1 MPRKVLITFLG
12 TGPLKKANDGQEIS
26 RREYRTMP
34 YKIENEEYERSFVAD
49 ALTDH
54 YGIDTVIMIGT
65 VKSMWEEVYRVFC
78 EKHGKELDENI
89 YLDLAESSSKASYTS
104 ELSIPHKEKIE
115 EVLGKNSHISL
126 IKYGLSD
133 SELDYNISTI
143 LSLEKFL
150 QSGDE
155 LYVDVTHSFR
165 SMPLLLMN
173 TLIYLQNISK
183 KKVKIVGILYG
194 MSEMISELK
203 YAPIVN
209 LKKALEVNNWI
220 SGAYSFSE
228 FGNAQKIC
236 ELLQDIDKSASCV
249 LIDFTDANN
258 LNNMVALQNSVQRLK
273 SINLDNLPAIA
284 KMTVTPVVK
293 DFIQKIGNPNS
304 TSEFQFNLAV
314 WHRERKQYYAAYLT
328 LVEAIVSYVCEICLL
343 NETSRDDRD
352 TAKKNINSKNSS
364 YFQDHPEFYILNEAY
379 LKLNSIRRRL
389 AHSLPLDRSNE
400 SLIRTLNES
409 ISSLRSIWR

>member
-1 MPRKVLITFLG
+1 
-12 TGPLKKANDGQEIS
+12 
-26 RREYRTMP
+26 
-34 YKIENEEYERSFVAD
+34 
-49 ALTDH
+49 
-54 YGIDTVIMIGT
+54 
-65 VKSMWEEVYRVFC
+65 
-78 EKHGKELDENI
+78 
-89 YLDLAESSSKASYTS
+89 
-104 ELSIPHKEKIE
+104 
-115 EVLGKNSHISL
+115 
-126 IKYGLSD
+126 
-133 SELDYNISTI
+133 
-143 LSLEKFL
+143 
-150 QSGDE
+150 
-155 LYVDVTHSFR
+155 
-165 SMPLLLMN
+165 
-173 TLIYLQNISK
+173 LQNISK

-236 ELLQDIDKSASCV
+236 ELLENIDKSASCV

-273 SINLDNLPAIA
+273 GINLDNLPAIA

-314 WHRERKQYYAAYLT
+314 WHRDRKQYYAAYLT
-328 LVEAIVSYVCEICLL
+328 LVEAIVSYVCEKCFL
-343 NETSRDDRD
+343 NETSREDRD